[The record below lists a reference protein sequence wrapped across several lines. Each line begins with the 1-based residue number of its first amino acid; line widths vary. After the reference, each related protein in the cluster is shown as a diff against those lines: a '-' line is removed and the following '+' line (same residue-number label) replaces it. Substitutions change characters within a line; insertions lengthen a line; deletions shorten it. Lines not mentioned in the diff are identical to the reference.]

1 MKQGRLAVISG
12 FSGVAYCNYGV
23 RDKVIAIAEGFKYSP
38 DESTCYRK
46 LDGTPLDRVMIGD
59 DVLNVEFSQAYK
71 K

>member
-1 MKQGRLAVISG
+1 
-12 FSGVAYCNYGV
+12 
-23 RDKVIAIAEGFKYSP
+23 VIAIAEGFKYSP